1 MWYNKDNMIQG
12 SDVSLKRDRRCFG
25 YRGGQMK
32 KILAPVA
39 LFIGS
44 AAVIFGLS
52 LLNLVLFVNI
62 LDFVILVE
70 IAEVVGL
77 GFAQAALQRVFER
90 KTGLSWV
97 RFMLW
102 AYLPSAAVSAVYF
115 IVVLILGEVG
125 YFKGFLGGIVET
137 LMGLA
142 WLITSIAALIAGLIV
157 YVAQTYAREEKG

>member
-1 MWYNKDNMIQG
+1 
-12 SDVSLKRDRRCFG
+12 
-25 YRGGQMK
+25 MK

-62 LDFVILVE
+62 LDLVILVG

-77 GFAQAALQRVFER
+77 GLVQAALQRVFER
-90 KTGLSWV
+90 KTGLSWK

-102 AYLPSAAVSAVYF
+102 AYVPSSAGSVVYF
-115 IVVLILGEVG
+115 IVVRILDKAG
-125 YFKGFLGGIVET
+125 YFKGFLA
-137 LMGLA
+137 GLGELLVGMSWA
-142 WLITSIAALIAGLIV
+142 ITSVAALIAGLIV
-157 YVAQTYAREEKG
+157 YVVQTYAREEKGQL